1 MQSYAACPCSPESN
15 RRHNKLVLNLPI
27 GYDYLFLQ
35 VKHLALKRFKKIL
48 KWFFLSLLF
57 LIIAV
62 YIFIQ
67 TPFGQNWIGR
77 QVTKRLSKDLQTKVT
92 IKRID
97 FSLFNKMHLQGVLV
111 EDRQGDTLLYAGDVQ
126 VRVTDW
132 FFFKKQAELKY
143 IGLEDAVI
151 KFQRSDSVWRQQF
164 IFDYFGSSSSSPT
177 KKKKAG
183 IQFDLKKVE
192 LKNVT
197 FIKKDAWLGED
208 LTARIGLLYLDAKD
222 ISLSG
227 NTFDATSLYIKD
239 PVVAIKNYTRLKP
252 KAIST
257 DDNDEEDTTA
267 ASWNA
272 GTTTIR
278 IGQFK
283 LVNGT
288 FRTDK
293 ETDREPFPYFDGKHL
308 LVTHINGEFSSAS
321 FVGDTIFS
329 RVTLSA
335 KERSGFELKGL
346 TADLKMTPQGMTFTN
361 MDLETNRSI
370 IRNAYSMSYN
380 DMSELGDYI
389 HKVKMTANFDSSY
402 IDSDDIAFFAP
413 ALASWK
419 KKIILKGK
427 VRGTV
432 DELVGREMVVQAGN
446 STVLN
451 GDITLTGLPDIEQT
465 FIDFKANDFRT
476 TYTDAVTIVP
486 AMRRVTSPDLSSV
499 QYVNFKGSF
508 TGFIRDFVTFG
519 TIETNLGTIT
529 SDLNMKL
536 PRGQEPAYS
545 GSISTNNFKLGAF
558 LDDPNIGDIAMKG
571 TVKGRGFNEKTRNTL
586 LDGEVHYVDYKN
598 YRYNNIIVNGTL
610 DKKLFEGTASIRDD
624 NATLDLN
631 GVIDF
636 NSKTPRFDLVAN
648 VDHAN
653 LRSLNLTKDS
663 FAVKGKFNFNF
674 TSSSIDD
681 FLGTARISEA
691 EITKDGKRIPF
702 DSLLV
707 TSTETATGREFTAT
721 SNEFTAKFTGNFNLV
736 DLPNGITHLLNKYYP
751 AYIKA
756 PKKYPKNQAF
766 DFDITTQSVDE
777 YLQLI
782 DSSISGFNYSRLSG
796 NFNLADNQLNLQA
809 DVPQFKYKKYNFD
822 NVTLV
827 AKGTAGNL
835 SLNGNVY
842 NIRINDSL
850 NIPMAS
856 FRIDGHNDSSR
867 VSITSGAN
875 RTVDTANL
883 NALVLTYND
892 GVKIEVDPSTFTI
905 NGKLW
910 SIDENGELEFRSRP
924 ASGQLVLRSG
934 EQVITMKTEPSR
946 LGGNWNDLKLQL
958 SKVNIG
964 DFSPFFMPRNRLE
977 GLLSGNILVEDPTG
991 NIKASSTDIK
1001 TEFLRLDN
1009 DSLGEV
1015 NATLNYDNASK
1026 ELVVKGST
1034 ANQENYLGFDA
1045 HIFLGDAEKAK
1056 NNLIALTARKFY
1068 LSVLERFLGTLFTD
1082 IQGYLTGNVNITGE
1096 LDELSVTGKG
1106 KITGAGLKVIFTQC
1120 FYKIKDTDI
1129 ELTKQEI
1136 NLDGIVL
1143 TDTVTGNPIYITGGI
1158 EHQSFKNMFY
1168 NLDISTRKP
1177 NTRDE
1182 NNNRPVQL
1190 IHTTYDDNK
1199 QFFGNVKGTGSL
1211 SLLGPQS
1218 SMYMKI
1224 DAIASD
1230 KDSSYITIPPS
1241 SSRESGLADF
1251 LVERKFGREMTESDL
1266 ASNITS
1272 IIYDVDVTAN
1282 PLVNVRVVLD
1292 QLTGDEIKGRG
1303 AGTLN
1308 IKSGTT
1314 EPLSLRGRFDIQEG
1328 NYLFTFQ
1335 SFFKKPFVLRP
1346 DAGNYIEWNGDPY
1359 NANIKF
1365 EAAYK
1370 AERVSFST
1378 LGKSLNLNTDIS
1390 NIRGDVYVIAKL
1402 TDKLFK
1408 PKIAF
1413 SLDFPST
1420 SVAVTDPELALV
1432 IQQMQKNENEIN
1444 RQVTYLIVFNSF
1456 APSDLG
1462 GGSTESAFNVGTIS
1476 GLLLNVV
1483 SDQIDKILGRLLK
1496 SDKYNINLNTSL
1508 YNRNPFDANST
1519 ALNLGSNVN
1528 FTIGRSFFNNRFI
1541 ISTGLIGL
1549 ESSFEQAGVQ
1559 QRFQFLQDVTLEWLI
1574 NEKGTIRAT
1583 FFYTRSDDYLSSA
1596 TTSVGKSTRVGV
1608 GIGRRNEGNTIW
1620 EAIFGKKKKKPQPVQ
1635 AENQEIK
1642 KEDGS
1647 N

>member
-1 MQSYAACPCSPESN
+1 M
-15 RRHNKLVLNLPI
+15 VLNLPI
-27 GYDYLFLQ
+27 GYDCLFLQ
-35 VKHLALKRFKKIL
+35 VKYLILKRFKKIL

-57 LIIAV
+57 LLIAV

-77 QVTKRLSKDLQTKVT
+77 QVTKRLSNDLQTKVS
-92 IKRID
+92 IKHVD
-97 FSLFNKMHLQGVLV
+97 FSLFNKMHLEGVLI
-111 EDRQGDTLLYAGDVQ
+111 EDRKGDTLLYAGDMQ
-126 VRVTDW
+126 VRITDW

-143 IGLEDAVI
+143 IGLTDAVI
-151 KFQRSDSVWRQQF
+151 KFQRPDSVWSQQF
-164 IFDYFGSSSSSPT
+164 LFDYFGSSTSSSPT

-208 LTARIGLLYLDAKD
+208 MKVKLGILYLDAKD

-227 NTFDATSLYIKD
+227 NTFDVNSLFIKD
-239 PVVAIKNYTRLKP
+239 PVVAINNYTRLKP
-252 KAIST
+252 KKTSIT
-257 DDNDEEDTTA
+257 NKEDDNSP

-272 GTTTIR
+272 GSTIFK

-283 LVNGT
+283 IVNGT
-288 FRTDK
+288 FSTDK
-293 ETDREPFPYFDGKHL
+293 ETDRPAFSYFDGKHM
-308 LVTHINGEFSSAS
+308 LVTSINGEFNNTS
-321 FVGDTIFS
+321 FKGDTILAKI
-329 RVTLSA
+329 TLSA
-335 KERSGFELKGL
+335 KERSGFELKNLSAEL
-346 TADLKMTPQGMTFTN
+346 TMTPQGMAFNN
-361 MDLETNRSI
+361 MDLVTNRST
-370 IRNAYSMSYN
+370 IRNSYSMSYN
-380 DMSELGDYI
+380 DMDDLGDYI
-389 HKVKMTANFDSSY
+389 HKVRMTANFDDSY

-419 KKIILKGK
+419 KKITLKGK

-432 DELVGREMVVQAGN
+432 DDLVGREMVIEAGT
-446 STVLN
+446 STMLN
-451 GDITLTGLPDIEQT
+451 GDITLTGLPDIDQT

-476 TYTDAVTIVP
+476 TYGDAVTIVP
-486 AMRRVTSPDLSSV
+486 AMRRVTAPDLKRIH
-499 QYVNFKGSF
+499 YVNFKGSF

-519 TIETNLGTIT
+519 TIQTNLGTIT

-545 GSISTNNFKLGAF
+545 GNISTDNFRLGEF
-558 LDDPNIGDIAMKG
+558 LGDSRIGSLSMKG

-586 LDGEVHYVDYKN
+586 LDGIIHFVDYNN
-598 YRYNNIIVNGTL
+598 YRYNNIQVNGKL
-610 DKKLFEGTASIRDD
+610 NKKLFEGTASIRDH
-624 NATLDLN
+624 NAELDLN

-653 LRSLNLTKDS
+653 LKSLNLTNDS
-663 FAVKGKFNFNF
+663 VTVKGKFNFNF

-691 EITKDGKRIPF
+691 EITKDGRRIPF
-702 DSLLV
+702 DSLVV
-707 TSTETATGREFTAT
+707 TSAETDKGRLFSAT
-721 SNEFTAKFTGNFNLV
+721 SNEFNATLTGNFNLG

-756 PKKYPKNQAF
+756 PKKYPKDQAF
-766 DFDITTQSVDE
+766 DFDITTQYVDE
-777 YLQLI
+777 YLQMI
-782 DSSISGFNYSRLSG
+782 DSSISGFNFSHLSG
-796 NFNLADNQLNLQA
+796 NINLAESQLNLSA
-809 DVPQFKYKKYNFD
+809 DVPQFKYKQYNFD
-822 NVTLV
+822 NVNVV
-827 AKGTAGNL
+827 AKGTESNL
-835 SLNGNVY
+835 SLTGNAY

-850 NIPMAS
+850 NIPRAA

-892 GVKIEVDPSTFTI
+892 GVKIEVDRSTFTI

-910 SIDENGELEFRSRP
+910 SIDENGELEFRSQHP
-924 ASGQLVLRSG
+924 ASGQLILRND
-934 EQVITMKTEPSR
+934 EQMITMKTEPSR
-946 LGGNWNDLKLQL
+946 TGGNWNDLKVQL
-958 SKVNIG
+958 TKVNVG
-964 DFSPFFMPRNRLE
+964 DFSPFFMPKNRLE
-977 GLLSGNILVEDPTG
+977 GLVSGNILVEDPTD
-991 NIKASSTDIK
+991 NIKITSDDIK
-1001 TEFLRLDN
+1001 TDFLRLDN

-1015 NATLNYDNASK
+1015 KATLAYDNLTK
-1026 ELVVKGST
+1026 ELRVIGNT

-1045 HIFLGDAEKAK
+1045 RIFIGDAEKAK
-1056 NNLIALTARKFY
+1056 NNLIALKAKKFH
-1068 LSVLERFLGTLFTD
+1068 LSVLERFLGTLFSD
-1082 IQGYLTGNVNITGE
+1082 INGYLTGDVNIAGE
-1096 LDELSVTGKG
+1096 FDNLSVTGKG
-1106 KITGAGLKVIFTQC
+1106 RLTEAELKVIFTQC
-1120 FYKIKDTDI
+1120 YYKIKDTDI
-1129 ELTKQEI
+1129 ELTPQEI
-1136 NLDGIVL
+1136 NLDGIIL
-1143 TDTVTGNPIYITGGI
+1143 TDKVTGNPIYITGGI
-1158 EHQSFKNMFY
+1158 EHQSFRNMFY

-1177 NTRDE
+1177 KTTGDG
-1182 NNNRPVQL
+1182 NNKPVQL
-1190 IHTTYDDNK
+1190 INTTYNDNK

-1218 SMYMKI
+1218 NMYMKI

-1241 SSRESGLADF
+1241 TSRESGLADF
-1251 LVERKFGREMTESDL
+1251 LVERKFGREMTESDV
-1266 ASNITS
+1266 AKNSSS
-1272 IIYDVDVTAN
+1272 IVYDVDVTAN
-1282 PLVNVRVVLD
+1282 PMVNVRVVLD
-1292 QLTGDEIKGRG
+1292 ELTGDEIKGRG

-1308 IKSGTT
+1308 IRSGTT
-1314 EPLSLRGRFDIQEG
+1314 EPLSLRGRFDIEEG

-1335 SFFKKPFVLRP
+1335 SFFKKPFVLRE

-1370 AERVSFST
+1370 AEKVSFAT
-1378 LGKSLNLNTDIS
+1378 LGKSLNLNTDI
-1390 NIRGDVYVIAKL
+1390 NNVRGDVYVIAKL

-1408 PKIAF
+1408 PNIAF
-1413 SLDFPST
+1413 SLDFPSS

-1432 IQQMQKNENEIN
+1432 LQQMQKNENEIN

-1456 APSDLG
+1456 APSEL
-1462 GGSTESAFNVGTIS
+1462 GGSTTEGAFNVSTIS

-1483 SDQIDKILGRLLK
+1483 SDQIDKILSKLLK
-1496 SDKYNINLNTSL
+1496 SEKYNINFNTSI
-1508 YNRNPFDANST
+1508 YNRNLIDASNT

-1541 ISTGLIGL
+1541 ISTGLFGL
-1549 ESSFEQAGVQ
+1549 ESSFEQTGYQ

-1583 FFYTRSDDYLSSA
+1583 FFYTRSDDYLSNASS
-1596 TTSVGKSTRVGV
+1596 SVGKSTRVGA

-1620 EAIFGKKKKKPQPVQ
+1620 EAIFGKKKKKPQAAPVQ
-1635 AENQEIK
+1635 NQEIK

-1647 N
+1647 NEE